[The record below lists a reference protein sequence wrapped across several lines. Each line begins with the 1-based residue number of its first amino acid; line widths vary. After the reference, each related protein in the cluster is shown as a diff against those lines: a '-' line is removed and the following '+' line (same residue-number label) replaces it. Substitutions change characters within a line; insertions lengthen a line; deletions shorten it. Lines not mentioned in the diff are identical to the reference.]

1 MVKRTSKTMHLG
13 ISREEADKAFAEYAQ
28 AEAKYQSLNAKME
41 AEMMKVREKYNGQL
55 VELDSLMDE
64 KYEIVRQFAIE
75 HRNELFQD
83 KKKVEWTHGAF
94 GFRIGSPKLM
104 TLEGVDWKDVAN
116 RCQGYLPEY
125 VRTTSEVAK
134 SKLLA
139 DRNKPEVAEKFEMLG
154 VRVVTEDRFFI
165 ETKK

>member
-1 MVKRTSKTMHLG
+1 MATRSSKTKHMG
-13 ISREEADKAFAEYAQ
+13 VSREEADKAFAEYAQ
-28 AEAKYQSLNAKME
+28 AEAKLQTINAKME
-41 AEMMKVREKYNGQL
+41 AEMMKIREKYHDQVL
-55 VELDSLMDE
+55 ELEGSMDE
-64 KYEIVRQFAIE
+64 KFDIVHQYAVE
-75 HRNELFQD
+75 HRNDLFQD
-83 KKKVEWTHGAF
+83 KKKVEWTHGVF
-94 GFRIGSPKLM
+94 GFRAGSPKLT
-104 TLEGVDWKDVAN
+104 TLEGMDWKDVLN

-125 VRTTSEVAK
+125 VRTTCEVAK

>member
-1 MVKRTSKTMHLG
+1 MAKRSSKTMHMG

-55 VELDSLMDE
+55 VELNSLMDE
-64 KYEIVRQFAIE
+64 KYDIVRQFAVE
-75 HRNELFQD
+75 HRNDLFQD
-83 KKKVEWTHGAF
+83 KKKVEWTHGSF
-94 GFRIGSPKLM
+94 GFRSGTPKLM
-104 TLEGVDWKDVAN
+104 PLEGMEWKDVLN
-116 RCQGYLPEY
+116 RCQGCLPEY
-125 VRTTSEVAK
+125 VRNTPEVAK

>member
-1 MVKRTSKTMHLG
+1 MATRSSKTMHLG

-28 AEAKYQSLNAKME
+28 TEAKYQSLNAKME

-75 HRNELFQD
+75 HRNELFQN
-83 KKKVEWTHGAF
+83 KKKVEWPHGAF
-94 GFRIGSPKLM
+94 GFRTGSPKLM
-104 TLEGVDWKDVAN
+104 PLEGMGWKDVLN

-125 VRTTSEVAK
+125 VRTTPEVAK

-139 DRNKPEVAEKFEMLG
+139 DRNKPEVAEMFEMLG
-154 VRVVTEDRFFI
+154 VRVVTEDRFYI

>member
-1 MVKRTSKTMHLG
+1 MATRSSKTMHMG
-13 ISREEADKAFAEYAQ
+13 ISREEADKAFADYAQ
-28 AEAKYQSLNAKME
+28 AETKYQSLNAKME
-41 AEMMKVREKYNGQL
+41 AEMMKVREKYNSQL

-75 HRNELFQD
+75 HRNDLFQD
-83 KKKVEWTHGAF
+83 KKKVEWTHGSF
-94 GFRIGSPKLM
+94 GFRAGAPKLAL
-104 TLEGVDWKDVAN
+104 LEGMDWKDVLT
-116 RCQGYLPEY
+116 RCQGYFPDY
-125 VRTTSEVAK
+125 VRNTPEVAK

-154 VRVVTEDRFFI
+154 VRVVTEDRFYI

>member
-1 MVKRTSKTMHLG
+1 MATRTKKTVHSG
-13 ISREEADKAFAEYAQ
+13 ITREEADKAFADYAQ

-41 AEMMKVREKYNGQL
+41 AEMMKVREKYNSQL

-75 HRNELFQD
+75 HRNDLFQD

-94 GFRIGSPKLM
+94 GFRGGVPKLKAASGF
-104 TLEGVDWKDVAN
+104 TWNEVVE
-116 RCQGYLPEY
+116 RCREFLPDY
-125 VRTTSEVAK
+125 VRTTHEVSK

-139 DRNKPEVAEKFEMLG
+139 DRNNEKVSAQFRNVGIEVVNEE
-154 VRVVTEDRFFI
+154 RFYI